1 MRRTRIKVCGF
12 TRETDLSAA
21 IDMGIDAVGFVFY
34 PASPRHVSLDQAARL
49 ARCVPPFIS
58 RVALFV
64 NPQPDAVEDVLRR
77 VPIDC
82 LQFHGDEPENFCAA
96 FGRAYLKAVRVRDG
110 VNLVE
115 YANSYT
121 SAQGLLLDAYS
132 DGWGGSGRSFDW
144 SLIPAQLPL
153 PLVLSGGLGPA
164 NVADAVR
171 RVRPQAVDVSSGV
184 ELAKGIKDPAL
195 IAAFIAGVEN
205 GETRLAG

>member
-12 TRETDLSAA
+12 TREADLSAA
-21 IDMGIDAVGFVFY
+21 IDMGVDAVGFVFY
-34 PASPRHVSLDQAARL
+34 PPSPRHVSLDQAARL
-49 ARCVPPFIS
+49 ARRVPPFVS

-64 NPQPDAVEDVLRR
+64 NPQPEAVEDVLRR

-82 LQFHGDEPENFCAA
+82 LQFHGDEPEHFCAA
-96 FGRAYLKAVRVRDG
+96 FGRAYLKAVRVREG

-121 SAQGLLLDAYS
+121 SAQGLLLDAFS

-144 SLIPAQLPL
+144 SLIPTQLPL
-153 PLVLSGGLGPA
+153 PLVLSGGLSPA

-205 GETRLAG
+205 GETRPAG